1 MLDILCF
8 FAVNKSMGIHC
19 ELTCCSQHPRGQ
31 DLCAFS
37 IASFVPYRP
46 RLVAPA
52 LPPSRPALSACTALH
67 QRAPCQPMRLQ
78 RRRVSRCTDMAATAR
93 QRRYGAQARRAGAGK
108 RTTAQDPRAAGR
120 RRKRAERVQPRR
132 VQASARNAPWRLRAR
147 GCGTELRPLC
157 VLRQSRADPE
167 CRIVFPGARVG
178 HRQER
183 DCSSVG
189 VPSSPMREADSC
201 SRIVRACTRAR
212 AGGRDCVWTLISLCH
227 AGRRGWRHQQR
238 GPQRLR
244 QGLQLPRPRHCSRCT
259 RRAKANAQG
268 CQGQQGKD
276 VDARGQEGGGQAA
289 HPELLLQ
296 DHALS
301 ALSAQHGF
309 GLREAVRSKE
319 VGRPG

>member
-108 RTTAQDPRAAGR
+108 RTAQDPRAKQAGG
-120 RRKRAERVQPRR
+120 ERERSPCRPVHATRLGACVHGVVGQ
-132 VQASARNAPWRLRAR
+132 SCAPSV
-147 GCGTELRPLC
+147 CC
-157 VLRQSRADPE
+157 VNHGPIPSVGL
-167 CRIVFPGARVG
+167 FPGARVG

>member
-1 MLDILCF
+1 M
-8 FAVNKSMGIHC
+8 
-19 ELTCCSQHPRGQ
+19 
-31 DLCAFS
+31 
-37 IASFVPYRP
+37 
-46 RLVAPA
+46 PA
-52 LPPSRPALSACTALH
+52 DEA
-67 QRAPCQPMRLQ
+67 
-78 RRRVSRCTDMAATAR
+78 AATTCLSLHR
-93 QRRYGAQARRAGAGK
+93 HGCDGAAAAIWCAGSPCRGGQ
-108 RTTAQDPRAAGR
+108 TDSPGPQGQAGR
-120 RRKRAERVQPRR
+120 RRKRAERVQLRR
-132 VQASARNAPWRLRAR
+132 MQASARERLGACVHGVVGQSCAPSVCCVNR
-147 GCGTELRPLC
+147 GPILSVGL
-157 VLRQSRADPE
+157 
-167 CRIVFPGARVG
+167 FPGARVG

-189 VPSSPMREADSC
+189 VPSSPMPEADSC
-201 SRIVRACTRAR
+201 SRIVRVCMRARAGACTR

-238 GPQRLR
+238 GSQRLR

>member
-108 RTTAQDPRAAGR
+108 RTAQDPRAKQAGGER
-120 RRKRAERVQPRR
+120 ERSACSSGACRPVHATRLGACVHGVVGQSCAPSVCCVNHGPIPSVGLFFRVPGSGIVRKETAVVSAYHRVRCAKLTHVRVLCAHAHAHARAGATV
-132 VQASARNAPWRLRAR
+132 
-147 GCGTELRPLC
+147 CGRS
-157 VLRQSRADPE
+157 SRSVTLADADGGINNE
-167 CRIVFPGARVG
+167 G
-178 HRQER
+178 HNGYVK
-183 DCSSVG
+183 DCSSLGPDIVPG
-189 VPSSPMREADSC
+189 AQDVPKLMPKAVKGSKGKMSMLAGRKAAVKPPTPSSFYKTM
-201 SRIVRACTRAR
+201 
-212 AGGRDCVWTLISLCH
+212 H
-227 AGRRGWRHQQR
+227 
-238 GPQRLR
+238 
-244 QGLQLPRPRHCSRCT
+244 
-259 RRAKANAQG
+259 
-268 CQGQQGKD
+268 
-276 VDARGQEGGGQAA
+276 
-289 HPELLLQ
+289 
-296 DHALS
+296 
-301 ALSAQHGF
+301 
-309 GLREAVRSKE
+309 
-319 VGRPG
+319 

>member
-108 RTTAQDPRAAGR
+108 RTAQDPRA
-120 RRKRAERVQPRR
+120 
-132 VQASARNAPWRLRAR
+132 
-147 GCGTELRPLC
+147 
-157 VLRQSRADPE
+157 RQEEKES
-167 CRIVFPGARVG
+167 GARAA
-178 HRQER
+178 
-183 DCSSVG
+183 
-189 VPSSPMREADSC
+189 P
-201 SRIVRACTRAR
+201 AR
-212 AGGRDCVWTLISLCH
+212 AGQCTQRALALACTGLWDRVAPPLCAASI
-227 AGRRGWRHQQR
+227 AG
-238 GPQRLR
+238 P
-244 QGLQLPRPRHCSRCT
+244 S
-259 RRAKANAQG
+259 
-268 CQGQQGKD
+268 
-276 VDARGQEGGGQAA
+276 
-289 HPELLLQ
+289 
-296 DHALS
+296 
-301 ALSAQHGF
+301 
-309 GLREAVRSKE
+309 
-319 VGRPG
+319 